1 MSLVLQR
8 AVDECKR
15 IFDQKRQDE
24 YNEAKVT
31 DKFVRP
37 VFEEV
42 LGWDFKSEDVRPQ
55 RQTPSG
61 PVDYAFEIDHST
73 KFLLEIKKLGESLD
87 GYRLY
92 RGKPRSHPEQAI
104 NYAWQLQVDWVV
116 LSNFYE
122 TRLYWTHV
130 KKPPKGLVLQ
140 IGFQELL
147 GKFESFSVLAR
158 ERVEQGSLRKLEKV
172 KDRENIT
179 VEFLED
185 LLAIRQE
192 LTENINKKNSELRQD
207 LLRESVQK
215 IMDRLIVT
223 RVAEDKEIIGFE
235 SLTKQLEAWKQRG
248 LPSPFMRDLKAIF
261 RGFDDSYNTKLF
273 EAHLCEDLVIE
284 NKVLTDTIELLN
296 KYNFNAIS
304 ADVLGAIYENYIGHV
319 LVRSGKRISIKESHD
334 VRKQQGI
341 YYTPVPI
348 VDFIVRKALLPK
360 LRGSKSIDEVK
371 KIRVLD
377 PACGSGSFLIKAYD
391 FLKDW
396 YDEFYRNLATAG
408 KSSLYGY
415 GVHVGPWDPERQLVW
430 S

>member
-92 RGKPRSHPEQAI
+92 
-104 NYAWQLQVDWVV
+104 
-116 LSNFYE
+116 
-122 TRLYWTHV
+122 WTHV

-192 LTENINKKNSELRQD
+192 LTENINQKNSELSQD